1 MHSSNLLFSDTAD
14 QKVEA
19 SLLVEWNSRV
29 VCGQHRMWSPHPN
42 LHQSNQPLLL
52 QGDDGGAGG
61 SGGRGRGRGKKSR
74 HNPIWRP
81 CALVTLL
88 HCACALWFCQQ
99 RRGSFEEAQ
108 VASRWPTKQPSRHK
122 NRRNSPRLS
131 LSLTDKLLQSWHD
144 DIAKALG
151 LSLNGTGRIH
161 GRQFP
166 VGSWYHSEPVLSSS
180 PT

>member
-1 MHSSNLLFSDTAD
+1 MEFQGGVRAAPDVKPAPQSSSIKPA
-14 QKVEA
+14 A
-19 SLLVEWNSRV
+19 AA
-29 VCGQHRMWSPHPN
+29 
-42 LHQSNQPLLL
+42 
-52 QGDDGGAGG
+52 AGG
-61 SGGRGRGRGKKSR
+61 RRRSR
-74 HNPIWRP
+74 WKRRTRTRKEVSSTQSHLASMRAGNS
-81 CALVTLL
+81 VTLRMCVVIL
-88 HCACALWFCQQ
+88 PATE
-99 RRGSFEEAQ
+99 GSFEEAQ
-108 VASRWPTKQPSRHK
+108 VASRWPTKQPSCRK